1 MERLIYPLLVEA
13 GEGWFRG
20 NYSVYQERLITIF
33 LRTKLTEL
41 IEVARLRNTR
51 PVHSVIVGTVQG
63 DRHEG
68 GVLMFSHAME
78 LRGWRVCNLGVDLPV
93 REYRAAIPRL
103 RATVLAISFVLS
115 RNIRKR
121 FQELEQIQEIPVFVG
136 GRSIINYQS
145 LARSHGLI
153 PLAGAVG
160 KSVEQL
166 LIEYDR
172 WCRQHGVEP

>member
-1 MERLIYPLLVEA
+1 M
-13 GEGWFRG
+13 
-20 NYSVYQERLITIF
+20 
-33 LRTKLTEL
+33 
-41 IEVARLRNTR
+41 RNSR
-51 PVHSVIVGTVQG
+51 PGHTAIVGTVQG

-68 GVLMFSHAME
+68 GVLMVSHAME
-78 LRGWRVCNLGVDLPV
+78 LRGWRVHNLGVDLPV

-103 RATVLAISFVLS
+103 RAAALAISFVLS

-121 FQELEQIQEIPVFVG
+121 FQELEQIKEVPVFVG

-153 PLAGAVG
+153 PLPGPVG

-166 LIEYDR
+166 VFEYNR
-172 WCRQHGVEP
+172 WCRQHGVER